1 MKISI
6 CFSFFFLFVCTLL
19 TVLMLKSCIA
29 YCCSSKYLGSIV
41 FWRKKWEVIGLVR
54 DLLIIQL
61 AYFEEI
67 PISI

>member
-1 MKISI
+1 MHCI
-6 CFSFFFLFVCTLL
+6 VLL
-19 TVLMLKSCIA
+19 LN
-29 YCCSSKYLGSIV
+29 YLGSIV

-67 PISI
+67 AIST